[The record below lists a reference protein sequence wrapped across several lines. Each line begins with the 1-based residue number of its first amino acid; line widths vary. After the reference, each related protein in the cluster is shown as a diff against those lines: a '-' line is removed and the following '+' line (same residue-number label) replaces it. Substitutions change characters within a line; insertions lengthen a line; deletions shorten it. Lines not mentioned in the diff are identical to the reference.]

1 MRVEAARLRTKVG
14 FRKEHEDP
22 DTLQQ
27 ANAHIRVQGSGKDNK
42 YR

>member
-27 ANAHIRVQGSGKDNK
+27 ANAHRVQGSGF
-42 YR
+42 RER